1 MDEKVRKE
9 LDTIEVMIQ
18 RWKIFWLGEYRDPAD
33 YPDMEGN
40 PNEWILDEFS
50 QLIFGGDYYH
60 LGIVSSYINRMRR
73 ANLLTA
79 EEFESF
85 VERIYGEIKDMRR
98 LLGLQD
104 EGEDSP

>member
-9 LDTIEVMIQ
+9 LDTIITMIQ
-18 RWKIFWLGEYRDPAD
+18 RWKDFWVGEARDSSSH
-33 YPDMEGN
+33 PDMDCH

-79 EEFESF
+79 EELDSF